1 MRFLPR
7 WSLIP
12 LALLFCAS
20 PPLRAQQDKG
30 PRVPWAGSTL
40 VWSNAFSLISLDP
53 SAELTYNPTYYMVFG
68 LRPRWSFTD
77 RIYVSA
83 SLDITRELTQADDT
97 TYAREAV
104 LGDLSLTAGMSRIWT
119 IPVVDVD
126 VSGDIAFTFPTS
138 KASQARTLLLGVGPR
153 LKLSRKFPVLEGLQA
168 GFGLRA
174 APYFHRYTTGE
185 LESPLI
191 RNCSAG
197 DAGCGAFLNSG
208 VRNTAFRLTGAL
220 DASLQILEWLGVQLS
235 LGEAIDWLYALG
247 EAGEQV
253 SFVPQEPQ
261 DRRYLSFFSLS
272 VSLQPV
278 SLLEVSLSL
287 ATYAPQL
294 APDSS
299 YYNPLFNRYSVLSV
313 DLVFQL
319 DQITALVGGK

>member
-1 MRFLPR
+1 MRFLSKLSR
-7 WSLIP
+7 IP
-12 LALLFCAS
+12 LLLLVCAS
-20 PPLRAQQDKG
+20 PQLQAQQQQS
-30 PRVPWAGSTL
+30 PRSPWAGSTL

-77 RIYVSA
+77 RIYLSA

-104 LGDLSLTAGMSRIWT
+104 LGDLSLVGGMNNIWT
-119 IPVVDVD
+119 IPLVDVQ
-126 VSGDIAFTFPTS
+126 VSGDITFTFPTS
-138 KASQARTLLLGVGPR
+138 KVSQARTMILGVGPR
-153 LKLSRKFPVLEGLQA
+153 LKLSRKFPLLEGLLA

-174 APYFHRYTTGE
+174 TPYFHRYTTGE

-191 RNCSAG
+191 NNCSASEG
-197 DAGCGAFLNSG
+197 SCAAFLNTG
-208 VRNTAFRLTGAL
+208 VRNTAFRLTGSV

-247 EAGEQV
+247 AAGEQV

-261 DRRYLSFFSLS
+261 DRRYVSFFQLG
-272 VSLQPV
+272 VSLQPLK
-278 SLLEVSLSL
+278 LLEVSLSL
-287 ATYAPQL
+287 LTYAPQL

-299 YYNPLFNRYSVLSV
+299 YYNPLFNRYSTLLL